1 MAEIYVPGA
10 IDIMGSAN
18 QMMQFRNSQQAQQA
32 NALQMQYAAEDRARA
47 AQERS
52 AAAGNARAELV
63 RKQQF
68 MDTIKGGYMPAKT
81 AVMGPGTV
89 QGNTPASFDPEKVK
103 NELLRRG
110 DLSGLV
116 TFSNAQEQIA
126 KQQEQEAKVTGQG
139 LTNEGIRATNTGT
152 NFKNTADFIKMT
164 NAQIDAAP
172 DIASL
177 RAIVAATFT
186 PDHPMAKFNELNG
199 LTLEQS
205 MAAIDGLIAQGKTFE
220 QIREQMSQGA
230 SKAAENIAARGLVAA
245 QTGSAEATTAQTV
258 AQTAA
263 TEEKR
268 TAPVPKEMD
277 AGGEILVYD
286 SNPLSKTHLQILK
299 RVNKTLTPSEA
310 KPAPV
315 TPTNLAKLIA
325 EQAALPEGSADKAK
339 FDAAIAKELAVSDV
353 AQTDLGKAV
362 SERTKLK
369 PGDPLIAQYD
379 AYIAKLIEKGSS
391 SGSSTENERLRAILQ
406 KGAEDPNFA
415 STIEYAA
422 AWNAS
427 FGEKIV
433 DMPDPND
440 NSKRIFQ
447 RVRVPA
453 PDIYPRPTYK
463 QPNALAPAAG
473 PVAAQP
479 TNALAINAGGY
490 GGGPMPTSQTSTA
503 MQPIRTETGEGMLAS
518 VPTVSD
524 AQIKEQ
530 ARVRGKSD
538 VTQIL
543 GTLLKDYNSLEEM
556 KAIPS
561 ENRSVAENIPAY
573 LGATALGQEAG
584 KAVGTKAQTL
594 RTNVQS
600 NARFLL
606 TAIKNAT
613 GMSAQEMNS
622 IPELQALQEAVTKPT
637 QSIESVRDIIAN
649 VDKLYGTGGLKIEA
663 APKTEAP
670 AKTET
675 APAGNIERRDE
686 PKIAKLSDIEHT
698 AKVNNLSVEDV
709 KARVRAKGMTIEG
722 E

>member
-116 TFSNAQEQIA
+116 TFSNAQEQFA
-126 KQQEQEAKVTGQG
+126 KQQEQEAKAAGQG
-139 LTNEGIRATNTGT
+139 LINEETRAKTTGT
-152 NFKNTADFIKMT
+152 DYENTKKYIDLT
-164 NAQIDAAP
+164 RSQIDAAP

-177 RAIVAATFT
+177 KAIVAATFT
-186 PDHPMAKFNELNG
+186 PGHPMAKFNELNG

-205 MAAIDGLIAQGKTFE
+205 MAAIDGLIAKGYLFP

-230 SKAAENIAARGLVAA
+230 SKAADNIAARGLV
-245 QTGSAEATTAQTV
+245 TAQT
-258 AQTAA
+258 
-263 TEEKR
+263 
-268 TAPVPKEMD
+268 
-277 AGGEILVYD
+277 
-286 SNPLSKTHLQILK
+286 
-299 RVNKTLTPSEA
+299 
-310 KPAPV
+310 
-315 TPTNLAKLIA
+315 
-325 EQAALPEGSADKAK
+325 DKAK
-339 FDAAIAKELAVSDV
+339 GEA
-353 AQTDLGKAV
+353 G
-362 SERTKLK
+362 
-369 PGDPLIAQYD
+369 GG
-379 AYIAKLIEKGSS
+379 GS
-391 SGSSTENERLRAILQ
+391 GGTENERLRLTLL
-406 KGAEDPNFA
+406 KGVNDPAFVA
-415 STIEYAA
+415 TPEYAA

-427 FGEKIV
+427 FGEKIIE
-433 DMPDPND
+433 MPDPN
-440 NSKRIFQ
+440 NPSKVIFQ
-447 RVRVPA
+447 RVRAPA
-453 PDIYPRPTYK
+453 PDMYPRPTFG
-463 QPNALAPAAG
+463 QQSNALAPA

-479 TNALAINAGGY
+479 TNALAMNAGGY
-490 GGGPMPTSQTSTA
+490 GGAPMPTPQTSTA
-503 MQPIRTETGEGMLAS
+503 IRPDMRTETGEGMLAK

-530 ARVRGKSD
+530 AKVKGKSD

-670 AKTET
+670 AKTEDKS
-675 APAGNIERRDE
+675 N
-686 PKIAKLSDIEHT
+686 IAKLSDIEHT